1 MVINETSFI
10 SIKAISSTVHGL
22 LLSCERDNHPSPT
35 QYHIACREITEPD
48 ACQKREITIG
58 TNGGDDLAKAWV
70 ALEKLVPFHFSTLK
84 GPTDYP
90 DD

>member
-58 TNGGDDLAKAWV
+58 TSGGDDLAKAIGR
-70 ALEKLVPFHFSTLK
+70 LGKTRPVPFQYVER
-84 GPTDYP
+84 TD
-90 DD
+90 